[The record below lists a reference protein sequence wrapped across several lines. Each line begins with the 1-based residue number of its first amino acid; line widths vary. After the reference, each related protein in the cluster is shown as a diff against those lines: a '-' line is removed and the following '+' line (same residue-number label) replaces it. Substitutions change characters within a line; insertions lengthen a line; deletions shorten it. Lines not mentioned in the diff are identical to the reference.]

1 MRLFNLLFVLTALCT
16 LGGCAENSKN
26 NDLRGSPADTTTAVQ
41 EPSPEVGNDSSV
53 SGSDSY
59 VKEDIQSVYTD
70 LNLDDCEVLQTFEEG
85 GGVELRCPGY
95 KNIPL
100 FVSEGDLRFDI
111 DVGVP
116 NDQWTSQSAFNTLGE
131 KVEWRLRNGRP
142 FAVIIRY
149 HLDHG
154 SGTGE
159 RLPSV
164 LAVLTVGR
172 EGSPGCLVGWVPANA
187 KPNQNEAARQ
197 LADQQAEGFDCSTA
211 EG

>member
-1 MRLFNLLFVLTALCT
+1 MRLLNLLFVLTALCS
-16 LGGCAENSKN
+16 LGGCAENSGN
-26 NDLRGSPADTTTAVQ
+26 NNLNGSPTDTTTAVQ
-41 EPSPEVGNDSSV
+41 KPEAGNDSSV
-53 SGSDSY
+53 SGSNSDA
-59 VKEDIQSVYTD
+59 KEDIQGVYTD

-95 KNIPL
+95 KDIPL

-116 NDQWTSQSAFNTLGE
+116 NNKWTSQSAFNTLGE

-149 HLDHG
+149 YLDDG
-154 SGTGE
+154 SGTGT

-164 LAVLTVGR
+164 LAVLTVGG

-187 KPNQNEAARQ
+187 KPSQNEAARQ
-197 LADQQAEGFDCSTA
+197 LADQQAEGFDCSMA